1 MIDILVIG
9 SGIIGLWVAYLASKS
24 GLTTVVCEK
33 TTNFGD
39 GISGRNS
46 GVLHSGIYYPPN
58 SQKAKHCIQGYY
70 KSIDFFESA
79 EIPYLICGK
88 LITTGIDT
96 FSSEDEKLERLKA
109 LYENGK
115 ANGVDDMGFIEDPG
129 KKYPYVNGKHGIYIE
144 RTGVVDVAT
153 YLKRLYFLCEQEG
166 VVFLKKREF
175 WDALDTN
182 KMVLKTKGKDEYE
195 EVHTKFV
202 VNAGGL
208 YCDDV
213 VSKFGISGYEIRP
226 NKGEYYRLT
235 KSLPYKTLIYPLPS
249 HSSTALG
256 VHYTFNLADECYA
269 GPNSNWAN
277 NKEDYTFQT
286 ARIEY
291 YESLKN
297 ILSCYS
303 KEDLVE
309 GYVGLRPRLFYKGES
324 VKDFTI
330 LNQPSNAIHLLGI
343 ESPGLTSS
351 PSIAT
356 EVIEMVKGFSD

>member
-1 MIDILVIG
+1 MIDLLVVG
-9 SGIIGLWVAYLASKS
+9 SGIIGLWVAYIASKS

-33 TTNFGD
+33 ATNFGD

-58 SQKAKHCIQGYY
+58 SQKAKHCVQGYF
-70 KSIDFFESA
+70 KGMEFFKEHD
-79 EIPYLICGK
+79 IPYLICGK

-96 FSSEDEKLERLKA
+96 FASEDEKLERLKA

-115 ANGVDDMGFIEDPG
+115 INGVDDMEIIENPVE
-129 KKYPYVNGKHGIYIE
+129 KYPYTNGKYGLFVQ
-144 RTGVVDVAT
+144 RTGIVDVAT
-153 YLKRLYFLCEQEG
+153 YIKKLHFLCEESG

-175 WDALDTN
+175 WEVKEEN
-182 KMVLKTKGKDEYE
+182 VMILKTVKKEQFE
-195 EVHTKFV
+195 EVHTRFL

-213 VSKFGISGYEIRP
+213 VNKFGINGYEIRP
-226 NKGEYYRLT
+226 NKGEYYRLKT
-235 KSLPYKTLIYPLPS
+235 SLPYKTLIYPLPS

-256 VHYTFNLADECYA
+256 VHYTFNTAGECYA
-269 GPNSNWAN
+269 GPNSNWAEH
-277 NKEDYTFQT
+277 KEDYNFQT
-286 ARIEY
+286 ARIDY
-291 YESLKN
+291 YESLRN
-297 ILSCYS
+297 ILSFYS
-303 KEDLVE
+303 KDDLVE
-309 GYVGLRPRLFYKGES
+309 GYVGLRPRLFYNGES

-330 LNQPSNAIHLLGI
+330 LNQPGNVIHLLGI

-356 EVIEMVKGFSD
+356 EVIETIKNKS